1 MSEILLFEDK
11 RTIGFGQ
18 IQSESLLDAPI
29 LIVDDTEFSRFIL
42 REILNQNGFKH
53 IYLATNGQ
61 EALELCEN
69 VMPGVIILDI
79 MMPVMDGF
87 EFCKRLRSSNDRL
100 REIPV
105 IVQTALTQ
113 SADIVKA
120 FDVGASDLVGK
131 PINSQELIA
140 RVFVHLERYMLL
152 KKLREYQERVKSEL
166 DNAREMQRMILPQK
180 KLIQS
185 IEREYNLSV
194 LSVYETSSEMGGDF
208 WGILPI
214 TPGNKIGFYIVDFS
228 GHGVTSAINTFRF
241 HTILNDCQELW
252 EDPGKLFEELNS
264 KLYNLMQR
272 NHFATMFY
280 GVIDNKEEKLHF
292 ATAASPSA
300 VYFSHN
306 TKEIEFISGEGFP
319 LGAVSNTK
327 YETKTRNFPKASG
340 VITYSDALI
349 ETENEKGECITEKD
363 ISDFIITCVEK
374 KPDSLME
381 KLEYKFRKHLGA
393 NVLKDDLTINIF
405 YRNT

>member
-11 RTIGFGQ
+11 KSIGFGQ
-18 IQSESLLDAPI
+18 IQNESLLDAPI

-61 EALELCEN
+61 EAIELCEN

-214 TPGNKIGFYIVDFS
+214 IPGEKIGFYIVDFS

-241 HTILNDCQELW
+241 HTMLNDCQELW
-252 EDPGKLFEELNS
+252 GDPGKLFEELNS
-264 KLYNLMQR
+264 RLYNLMQR

-280 GVIDNKEEKLHF
+280 GVIDNKKEKLHF
-292 ATAASPSA
+292 ATAASPAA

-306 TKEIEFISGEGFP
+306 NKEIEFISGEGFP
-319 LGAVSNTK
+319 LGVVDNTK

-363 ISDFIITCVEK
+363 ISDFIISCVGE

-393 NVLKDDLTINIF
+393 NILKDDLTINIF
-405 YRNT
+405 YRNA